1 MIVRQQAKEYMSGHK
16 LKNKYLNDFNLKK
29 FACTF
34 MKFSQN
40 IFGIYMHLLHIKFS
54 KFSFTENQ

>member
-1 MIVRQQAKEYMSGHK
+1 MKRNN
-16 LKNKYLNDFNLKK
+16 NKYLSDIY

-40 IFGIYMHLLHIKFS
+40 ILGTYMHLLHIKFLN
-54 KFSFTENQ
+54 FLLL